1 MVKIAL
7 DAGHYLGTAGKRTP
21 DGIKE
26 FVLNN
31 AVCNY
36 IEEYLKG
43 YVEIIRV
50 DDRTGNADVSLADRR
65 NKAIQNGCIVL
76 ISTHHNAL
84 NDDKFS
90 NVTGTETFT
99 HSNYE
104 NKQAK
109 ELAELLA
116 KNISEKTGLKNRG
129 AKQSRLAVIA
139 TSKIPAILCEGG
151 FMDGEKDSYYIRSE
165 EGQKAYAQAVA
176 ETLIQYFDL
185 KKDNKVV
192 EQVTS
197 TETKKQNIGIVA
209 TIQSTLNS
217 RYNLSIAVDNIY
229 GKETKK
235 ALIIGLQTELN
246 KQYKKGLDVDGI
258 FGNLTKNACV
268 SVRKGAKGNI
278 TWILQAI
285 LICRGYKIALDADF
299 GANTEK
305 AVKDYQSKN
314 ALTVDGICSKNTFA
328 KLFN

>member
-26 FVLNN
+26 WILNN

-43 YVEIIRV
+43 YAEIIRV
-50 DDRTGNADVSLADRR
+50 DDRTGNTDVSLADRR

-76 ISTHHNAL
+76 LSIHHNAL
-84 NDDKFS
+84 NNNFS
-90 NVTGTETFT
+90 NVTGIETFT
-99 HSNYE
+99 HNNYE

-109 ELAELLA
+109 ELAQLLA
-116 KNISEKTGLKNRG
+116 IKIAEKTGLKNRG
-129 AKQSRLAVIA
+129 AKQSRLAVVA

-151 FMDGEKDSYYIRSE
+151 FMDGEKDSYYIRTE

-176 ETLIQYFDL
+176 ETLIQYFNL
-185 KKDNKVV
+185 KKENEVV
-192 EQVTS
+192 EQVTPE
-197 TETKKQNIGIVA
+197 ETKKENTGIVA
-209 TIQSTLNS
+209 TIQSTLNK
-217 RYNLSIAVDNIY
+217 RYNLSIAVDNKF

-235 ALIIGLQTELN
+235 ALVKALQTELN
-246 KQYKKGLDVDGI
+246 TQFNKSLKVDGI
-258 FGNLTKNACV
+258 FGIKTKNACV

-285 LICRGYKIALDADF
+285 LICKGYNIALDGDF

-305 AVKDYQSKN
+305 AVKDYQEKN
-314 ALTVDGICSKNTFA
+314 KLAVDGIAGKNTFA
-328 KLFN
+328 ELFY